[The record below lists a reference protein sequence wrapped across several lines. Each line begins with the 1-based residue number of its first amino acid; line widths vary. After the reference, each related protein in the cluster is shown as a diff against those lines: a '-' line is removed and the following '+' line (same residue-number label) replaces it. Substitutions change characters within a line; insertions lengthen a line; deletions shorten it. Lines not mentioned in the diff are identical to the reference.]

1 MKPYELVILLQANL
15 SSDEKQEIL
24 DSVVD
29 IVAKDNIKQTD
40 DMGVMKSAYSLMGKK
55 ANSHMHIVSYHL
67 HAEPVAINEYTRQF
81 SFLKGLLRHFFYAM
95 KPNEK
100 YMTYA
105 DTQKA
110 LEKLLP
116 KQD

>member
-15 SSDEKQEIL
+15 ASDEKQEIL
-24 DSVVD
+24 DS
-29 IVAKDNIKQTD
+29 IVEIVGKDNIKQTD
-40 DMGVMKSAYSLMGKK
+40 DMGVMKSAYPLMGKK
-55 ANSHMHIVSYHL
+55 INSHMHIVSYYIY
-67 HAEPVAINEYTRQF
+67 AEPLSVNAYTKKF
-81 SFLKGLLRHFFYAM
+81 AFLKGLLRHFFYAM
-95 KPNEK
+95 KPNEV

-116 KQD
+116 QQD